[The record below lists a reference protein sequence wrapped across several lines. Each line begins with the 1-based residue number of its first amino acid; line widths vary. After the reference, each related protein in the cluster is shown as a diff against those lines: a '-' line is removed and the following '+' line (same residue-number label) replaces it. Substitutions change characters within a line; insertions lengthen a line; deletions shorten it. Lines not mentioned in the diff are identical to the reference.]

1 MNQDSRRR
9 PWRAVVPIAAAG
21 IVLLAAACGGGSNP
35 LSAAGSPD
43 VQEALA
49 YAKCMRSHGAPNW
62 PDPNSQGQFAKTASD
77 SAEFRAPASAYQACG
92 HLLPDHG
99 QIPPAVQHQVT
110 LLALKFA
117 GCMRS
122 HGIPDFPD
130 PAGSGFEFVR
140 PAGFNPQS
148 PQAQAA
154 QQACRKY
161 SNAAVKMLPPG

>member
-9 PWRAVVPIAAAG
+9 PWRAIVPATAAG
-21 IVLLAAACGGGSNP
+21 IALLAAACSGGGGPAS
-35 LSAAGSPD
+35 AGSPY

-62 PDPNSQGQFAKTASD
+62 PDPNAQGQFFKTTANR
-77 SAEFRAPASAYQACG
+77 AEFHAPASAYQACG

-117 GCMRS
+117 GCMRA
-122 HGIPDFPD
+122 HGILNFPD
-130 PAGSGFEFVR
+130 PVGSGFAFLR

-148 PQAQAA
+148 PRVQAA
-154 QQACRKY
+154 QQACRRY
-161 SNAAVKMLPPG
+161 SQAAGKMLPP

>member
-1 MNQDSRRR
+1 MNQDSRWR
-9 PWRAVVPIAAAG
+9 PWRAIVPAAAAG
-21 IVLLAAACGGGSNP
+21 IALLAAACSGGGSP
-35 LSAAGSPD
+35 PSAGLPD

-49 YAKCMRSHGAPNW
+49 YAKCMRAHGAPNW

-77 SAEFRAPASAYQACG
+77 SAEFRAPEPAYQACG

-117 GCMRS
+117 GCMRG
-122 HGIPDFPD
+122 HGISNFPD
-130 PAGSGFEFVR
+130 PTGSGFEFVR

-154 QQACRKY
+154 QQACRQY
-161 SNAAVKMLPPG
+161 SNAAVKMLPP